1 MKNNVVAIV
10 GRPNVGKS
18 TLFNYIAD
26 SKISIVSDKP
36 GVTRDRIYADCNWLD
51 FRFKLIDTGG
61 IELNAEDKIFTHMK
75 QQVDIA
81 IDLADVIIFVV
92 NCKDGLTDLDK
103 DIATIL
109 RKVRKSIVLCINKV
123 DDFKKQE
130 ADTFEFYEL
139 GFDNV
144 FPVSSVNKSGVGDM
158 QIIEYYSKSKAYI
171 LDSSNLNF
179 KITIQN
185 DLNML
190 KYIL

>member
-1 MKNNVVAIV
+1 MYCNAFHINRLINLILKVVEYFL
-10 GRPNVGKS
+10 P
-18 TLFNYIAD
+18 LF
-26 SKISIVSDKP
+26 
-36 GVTRDRIYADCNWLD
+36 
-51 FRFKLIDTGG
+51 
-61 IELNAEDKIFTHMK
+61 
-75 QQVDIA
+75 
-81 IDLADVIIFVV
+81 DLADVIIFVV

-171 LDSSNLNF
+171 LDSSRLNL
-179 KITIQN
+179 KITVQD
-185 DLNML
+185 DLNIV
-190 KYIL
+190 KYLL